1 MPPQAEDN
9 ETIEIDMSMT
19 SSADEQ
25 LRGMDFQMM
34 SVAEISE
41 AEAVI
46 DRMRLPVPQRP
57 SRRFVPE
64 NRGGR
69 VSFRRTIRQMTR
81 RGGLAIPLHEAP
93 RQRPRPLVVIC
104 DISGRWNVI
113 RACSFVSHTR

>member
-1 MPPQAEDN
+1 MRDLLLPTLAREPEDGDDAAQTARRVDEALRPEAEMPPRSEDN

-46 DRMRLPVPQRP
+46 DRMRLCRSAP
-57 SRRFVPE
+57 
-64 NRGGR
+64 RGD
-69 VSFRRTIRQMTR
+69 TR
-81 RGGLAIPLHEAP
+81 RKTGAAGC
-93 RQRPRPLVVIC
+93 RFR
-104 DISGRWNVI
+104 GRFA
-113 RACSFVSHTR
+113 R